1 MQTMGGIATSS
12 KALHLGVVTKALNI
26 QIYTTLIYR
35 KLNNIIRT
43 GIYYMTYEEARDML
57 VYYNM
62 WRRDDH
68 VPNSYKQP
76 NPTEIGVAIDTA
88 IKCLSE
94 KIGLDNKK

>member
-1 MQTMGGIATSS
+1 
-12 KALHLGVVTKALNI
+12 
-26 QIYTTLIYR
+26 
-35 KLNNIIRT
+35 
-43 GIYYMTYEEARDML
+43 MTYEEARDML

-76 NPTEIGVAIDTA
+76 NPSEIGVAIDTA

-94 KIGLDNKK
+94 KIEFEKNKK